1 VGLSAAGRRAPREG
15 DHVVVRGHSPQI
27 VVGKVTSGAPS
38 PTRGPAIAM
47 AYVRPDLA
55 EPGTELAVDVRGRLE
70 NVRVVALPFYRRP
83 R

>member
-1 VGLSAAGRRAPREG
+1 VTRDGEPVG
-15 DHVVVRGHSPQI
+15 V
-27 VVGKVTSGAPS
+27 VTSGAPS
-38 PTRGPAIAM
+38 PTLGHPVAM

-70 NVRVVALPFYRRP
+70 DVRVVALPFYRRP